1 MKRVSL
7 FTMAA
12 ALAFGAAVPAAA
24 YQPSDVVAEFDQ
36 GELGDEL
43 RGLIGSAQAAMN
55 AEGAPVDIAA
65 VRGELEQAQD
75 LIQNDDERFIV
86 GQLFVSLAA
95 KMQEQGMDAAQVT
108 ATQARGLR
116 LSLDSDRVTLDRRGI
131 YWQVVASAANAAG
144 DSATALQG
152 FRNSLHYDPNNADAH
167 IQVALASFNAGDH
180 PAGYQHARDAFRV
193 ARADGGAIDSSW
205 LSVPFRFAFETRDM
219 ARTIEFGTEY
229 VKEQPSAT
237 NWNEVI
243 RVFQTVGEFDDA
255 GNLDALRLMR
265 AANAFDAASVNEYI
279 QIAARR
285 GLPNEAKTVYDA
297 AVAGNAIPANPT
309 IASELDADI
318 PADRSSL
325 GESEAQARS
334 AANGRIALN
343 TGDAFASYGQNEKAL
358 ELYAVAAEKGGVD
371 AGTVNLHRGN
381 VLFNLGRM
389 DEARQAFEAVTGDRA
404 GHAAFWLQ
412 LIDQRTAASA
422 PASAEE
428 PAE

>member
-7 FTMAA
+7 FTIAA

-24 YQPSDVVAEFDQ
+24 YQPSDAVEEFDQ

-43 RGLIGSAQAAMN
+43 RTLIAGAQEAMN
-55 AEGAPVDIAA
+55 AEGTPVDIAA
-65 VRGELEQAQD
+65 VRGQLEQAEA
-75 LIQNDDERFIV
+75 LIQNNDERFIV

-95 KMQEQGMDAAQVT
+95 KMQEQNVDAAQT
-108 ATQARGLR
+108 RATQARGLH
-116 LSLDSDRVTLDRRGI
+116 LSLNSDRVTLDRRGI
-131 YWQVVASAANAAG
+131 YWQVVANAANAAG
-144 DSATALQG
+144 DTAG
-152 FRNSLHYDPNNADAH
+152 AIEAFRNALHYDPNNADAH
-167 IQVALASFNAGDH
+167 IQVALASFNAGDL
-180 PAGYQHARDAFRV
+180 PAGYQHSRDAFRI

-205 LSVPFRFAFETRDM
+205 LSVPFRFAFETRDI

-229 VKEQPSAT
+229 VKEQPNAT

-243 RVFQTVGEFDDA
+243 RVFQTVGAFDDA

-265 AANAFDAASVNEYI
+265 AANAFDAASVHEYI

-285 GLPNEAKTVYDA
+285 GLPNEAKMVYDA

-309 IASELDADI
+309 IANELDADI
-318 PADRSSL
+318 PGDRSGL

-334 AANGRIALN
+334 AANGRVALN
-343 TGDAFASYGQNEKAL
+343 TADAYASYGQNEKAL
-358 ELYAVAAEKGGVD
+358 ELYGVAAEKGGVD
-371 AGTVNLHRGN
+371 AGTVNLRRGN
-381 VLFNLGRM
+381 VLFNMGRM

-412 LIDQRTAASA
+412 LIAQRTPGPAA
-422 PASAEE
+422 ASAEE